1 MPDRP
6 RAAPGSTAAIPH
18 AATPAPVCSQSAAD
32 FLAQQLPR
40 QEALVA
46 HHELDGAR
54 VWLKRAGP
62 RHGMAGYRA
71 LGLAA
76 RLLRLPV
83 LTPVPNRG
91 GRAAIATEVRR
102 LQELRQRGIAV
113 PQLLAAAEDGFV
125 MADLGAPGQPAPS
138 LAGELDAALDS
149 ADSTAVLA
157 LWTQGLDTL
166 VHVHARGQC
175 LSQAFAR
182 NLVRAADGH
191 IACIDFED
199 DPAAALPLPV
209 CQLRD
214 LLCYVHSTALHLVQA
229 QVLQEARGSWRAR
242 LQQPHYGAP
251 FQALLAQTVARLAW
265 LRHLPPD
272 RRWGRDAQRLRA
284 GWEFF
289 SQLYK
294 K

>member
-1 MPDRP
+1 MPESSTRP
-6 RAAPGSTAAIPH
+6 PAGRASA
-18 AATPAPVCSQSAAD
+18 VCNAAD
-32 FLAQQLPR
+32 AAAFLARQLPQQR
-40 QEALVA
+40 GLLA
-46 HHELDGAR
+46 HYELGGAR

-76 RLLRLPV
+76 RLLGLAA

-102 LQELRQRGIAV
+102 LGALASQGVPV
-113 PQLLAAAEDGFV
+113 PQVLAAAEDGFL
-125 MADLGAPGQPAPS
+125 MADLGAPGRPAAS
-138 LAGELDAALDS
+138 LAHELDAALPDG
-149 ADSTAVLA
+149 AAAVLA
-157 LWTQGLDTL
+157 PWTEGLDTL
-166 VHVHARGQC
+166 AAVHARGQC

-182 NLVRAADGH
+182 NLVRGADGR

-199 DPAAALPLPV
+199 DPAAALPLAT

-214 LLCYVHSTALHLVQA
+214 LLCYVHSTALHLVQVQALAAARAAWRRRLA
-229 QVLQEARGSWRAR
+229 QPQ
-242 LQQPHYGAP
+242 YGAG
-251 FQALLAQTVARLAW
+251 FQAALAHTLARLAW
-265 LRHLPPD
+265 LRHLPAD

-289 SQLYK
+289 KELPK
-294 K
+294 

>member
-1 MPDRP
+1 MPESPHSRP
-6 RAAPGSTAAIPH
+6 DATALEATDADGP
-18 AATPAPVCSQSAAD
+18 AAT

-40 QEALVA
+40 QSALIA
-46 HHELDGAR
+46 PHELAGRR

-62 RHGMAGYRA
+62 RHGMSGYRA

-102 LQELRQRGIAV
+102 LRELAAHGIAV
-113 PQLLAAAEDGFV
+113 PQVLAAQDEGFL
-125 MADLGAPGQPAPS
+125 MADLGAPGRPAPS
-138 LAGELDAALDS
+138 LATELDAALP
-149 ADSTAVLA
+149 AGAPAVLA
-157 LWTQGLDTL
+157 PWTQGLDAL
-166 VHVHARGQC
+166 AQVHARGQC

-182 NLVRAADGH
+182 NLVLGADGH

-199 DPAAALPLPV
+199 DPAAALPLAA

-214 LLCYVHSTALHLVQA
+214 LLCYVHSTALHLAQA
-229 QVLQEARGSWRAR
+229 QALEDARAAWRQR
-242 LQQPHYGAP
+242 LQGPQYGAE
-251 FQALLAQTVARLAW
+251 FHALLARSTARLAW
-265 LRHLPPD
+265 LRHLPAD

-289 SQLYK
+289 RTLSK
-294 K
+294 